1 MMKRVLLTAALSLSV
16 ASPALAASILYGTD
30 NAATY
35 TINTTTGVAT
45 LIGSNGLSG
54 FGADGYGTILRDL
67 TSTPSKL
74 YGAQWTFASTGITG
88 AVATVDAVTGAVTAS
103 ASLTGL
109 LETGFNQGLYS
120 LAFDTSTNTLY
131 GNTAR
136 RLYTIDPATGAT
148 TFVGDLVPGSI
159 VGLGIDASTGT
170 LFSISQIV
178 DATGTTTTTLMRTLS
193 KSDGSIL
200 STVTLGNQCACD
212 IAFDPLTNQ
221 GYISSYTS
229 DVDGNTISSQLDAL
243 NSSFSGTTIVGSHG
257 AAAPFGMSGLAFF
270 GTSAPVPEAT
280 TWAMMITGF
289 GLAGFSLRRSK
300 RIIATV

>member
-54 FGADGYGTILRDL
+54 FGTDGYGTILRDL
-67 TSTPSKL
+67 TSTSSKL

-178 DATGTTTTTLMRTLS
+178 DAAGATTTLMRALS

-200 STVTLGNQCACD
+200 STITLANQCNCD
-212 IAFDPLTNQ
+212 IAFDPLTNR
-221 GYISSYTS
+221 GYISSAIT
-229 DVDGNTISSQLDAL
+229 DADGNILSTQLDVL
-243 NSSFSGTTIVGSHG
+243 NSSLSGTTIVGSHG